1 MVRGKSPAH
10 GKNAQRS
17 VVRERAHGQSRF
29 FAPFFLERNDFR
41 CSGKYPVVRFR
52 NMHICLPEEGTATKA
67 IRRGFKGNGSVCV
80 LFTPS
85 GRTLS
90 EGDFREAD
98 AGVSRERRTP
108 PPIPLSPGNS
118 WIRTTPDRGREGG
131 SRRGRD
137 WTIVS
142 WTAQKIPDRSLS
154 GPFSGRHRKRPL

>member
-17 VVRERAHGQSRF
+17 VVRERAHGQRRF

-41 CSGKYPVVRFR
+41 CSGKYPAVHFR
-52 NMHICLPEEGTATKA
+52 NMHVCLPEEGPATKTM
-67 IRRGFKGNGSVCV
+67 RRGFKSNGSVCV

-85 GRTLS
+85 GRTVS
-90 EGDFREAD
+90 EGDFREAA
-98 AGVSRERRTP
+98 AGVLRERRTP
-108 PPIPLSPGNS
+108 PPIPLSPGNF
-118 WIRTTPDRGREGG
+118 WIRAIPDRGREGG

-142 WTAQKIPDRSLS
+142 WTAQKVPDRSMS
-154 GPFSGRHRKRPL
+154 GPFPGRHRKRPL

>member
-29 FAPFFLERNDFR
+29 FAPFFPERNDFR

-90 EGDFREAD
+90 GGDFREAD

-108 PPIPLSPGNS
+108 PPIPLSPGNF
-118 WIRTTPDRGREGG
+118 WIRGGKEDRGR
-131 SRRGRD
+131 
-137 WTIVS
+137 TIVS
-142 WTAQKIPDRSLS
+142 WTAQKIPDRSMS